1 MSRRDAKIIMGL
13 ALPLVLVSGLAVA
26 AERMSAEAT
35 IASWPDMPKQAA
47 MKLIAKYGQPDG
59 VTPDQLVWR
68 GKGAWKETT
77 LYREEIPHQ
86 FPMPHTDFLE
96 QSIDYRVPTDKFD
109 ELAQYD
115 GSVIVERTKGT
126 LAARCDKEELNMLA
140 LNLAHD
146 IITGQRSVED
156 ARAFYAKTA
165 MAFKNGEKPPYTQKL
180 QFTVASG
187 GRAGDP
193 DKPAMTR

>member
-1 MSRRDAKIIMGL
+1 MSRKDAKIITGL
-13 ALPLVLVSGLAVA
+13 ALLFVLVCGLAAA
-26 AERMSAEAT
+26 AESMSAEST

-59 VTPDQLVWR
+59 VTPTQLIWR
-68 GKGAWKETT
+68 GKGPWKETV

-86 FPMPHTDFLE
+86 FPASHTDFLE
-96 QSIDYRVPTDKFD
+96 QSIDYKVPPDKFD

-140 LNLAHD
+140 LNLAND
-146 IITGQRSVED
+146 IITGKRSVED
-156 ARAFYAKTA
+156 ARDFYAKTA

-180 QFTVASG
+180 QFNVAS

-193 DKPAMTR
+193 DRPAMTR